1 LIFGLIFRYM
11 GEAFDKHYVGGRDYK
26 EVHARL
32 ALLSALLAASIAIT
46 NERRPTMCEIG
57 LTDLLEQ

>member
-1 LIFGLIFRYM
+1 M

-26 EVHARL
+26 EVHAR
-32 ALLSALLAASIAIT
+32 LLSALLAASIAIT